1 MAPFSKKI
9 EDCVESLFHV
19 VVSPSAT
26 LYSFALS
33 DTFTLKQKRRSFP
46 LSQCQCMFNF
56 KLENRDWKG
65 FLESRQRKV
74 EHRKPKV

>member
-33 DTFTLKQKRRSFP
+33 DTFTLKQKEVIPTQPVSMIVQ
-46 LSQCQCMFNF
+46 L
-56 KLENRDWKG
+56 
-65 FLESRQRKV
+65 
-74 EHRKPKV
+74 